1 VLIRRLLVLLN
12 PPGCAVLLYAAT
24 RTAVT
29 TLDLDRSFEE
39 IRAQLEGIAD
49 TLTGPSAPAS

>member
-1 VLIRRLLVLLN
+1 MLIRRLLVLLN
-12 PPGCAVLLYAAT
+12 PPGCGALLCVAT
-24 RTAVT
+24 RTVVT

-49 TLTGPSAPAS
+49 TLTAPSAQAS